1 MPINSPAEPV
11 WVANIR
17 CPWGGESLY
26 LSEEEASEFNSDP
39 DGHAAKHFG
48 ISKLEYIEWLNCDGA
63 PLCKHR
69 TKGGDRCRNMTGG
82 MQMRPKEWKTKHRAF
97 FCSSHDPDRRKAK

>member
-26 LSEEEASEFNSDP
+26 LSEEEAAEFNSDDRVP
-39 DGHAAKHFG
+39 GRGVAG
-48 ISKLEYIEWLNCDGA
+48 GVA
-63 PLCKHR
+63 PR
-69 TKGGDRCRNMTGG
+69 S
-82 MQMRPKEWKTKHRAF
+82 PARAGPV
-97 FCSSHDPDRRKAK
+97 SWR

>member
-26 LSEEEASEFNSDP
+26 LSEEEAAEFNSDP

-48 ISKLEYIEWLNCDGA
+48 VA
-63 PLCKHR
+63 P
-69 TKGGDRCRNMTGG
+69 RCRERLELVFIVVTAGG
-82 MQMRPKEWKTKHRAF
+82 EQQRLPGATHVTPAGGG
-97 FCSSHDPDRRKAK
+97 CG